1 MAGPAAV
8 QSAHEHAPTRGGLLM
23 VAADDRLHV
32 EGLWPGQRRFKLF
45 VYDAEM
51 RPLPPDRLAG
61 IKGRVLVGDRPFV
74 LVASA
79 KGFLEAQIPPLTM
92 PAVLTVQI
100 GSEEFRFVFPD
111 YSVEREPFTFILPP
125 TPTPGTLPQ
134 LLAALQQDSRDAQSL
149 FDGGNYTMGYVP
161 AVRAHDRLLALEPY
175 VRRLPEDRRAP
186 AEAATLAGLRAAWL
200 LHVIS
205 DNALVPSQIRPALQ
219 AMREAL
225 DEVIAAFGR
234 SSR

>member
-1 MAGPAAV
+1 
-8 QSAHEHAPTRGGLLM
+8 M
-23 VAADDRLHV
+23 VAVDDTLHF

-45 VYDAEM
+45 VYDADM

-61 IKGRVLVGDRPFV
+61 IKGRVLIGERQFA
-74 LVASA
+74 LVPSA
-79 KGFLEAQIPPLTM
+79 KGFLEARIPPLTI

-100 GSEEFRFVFPD
+100 GSEAFRFVFAG
-111 YSVEREPFTFILPP
+111 YSVESEPFSFILPP
-125 TPTPGTLPQ
+125 TPIPGTLRE

-149 FDGGNYTMGYVP
+149 FDGRNFTMGYVP
-161 AVRAHDRLLALEPY
+161 AVHAHDRLLALEPY

-205 DNALVPSQIRPALQ
+205 DNALFPFQIGPALQ
-219 AMREAL
+219 AMRKAL
-225 DEVIAAFGR
+225 DDVIVAFGR
-234 SSR
+234 SAR